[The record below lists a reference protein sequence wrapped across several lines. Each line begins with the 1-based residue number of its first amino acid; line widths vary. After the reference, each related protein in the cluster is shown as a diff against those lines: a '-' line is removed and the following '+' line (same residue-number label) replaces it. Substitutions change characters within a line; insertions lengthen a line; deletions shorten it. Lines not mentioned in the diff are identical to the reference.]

1 MRIIFRLLVS
11 CLLFGYLAFWVNW
24 TVLIEAFQTIDLNL
38 YLISTLF
45 ALSTTISISAKFYV
59 LIKNTT
65 IARSF
70 FSMVKINFISRFYG
84 LFLPSSVGKATARW
98 YLITENKKGRS
109 FFLAATIFERTTF
122 ILTLLVF
129 CSIALFVYS
138 YHPFVIRMK
147 SYLWPAI
154 LLLFAVTLF
163 VMTYL
168 LHPALHYRVKIFIGA
183 MAKRYDKLEAV
194 EKFVENFSLKNR
206 SGTLLGT
213 LLTISIIWY
222 ILFIFRMYFIFQSL
236 AVPIP
241 FHDIVWMC
249 SLVLLI
255 QMIPVSFAGIGVREG
270 AYAFL
275 LTTSNLP
282 AERGVLIGI
291 LFFSQMLIFAVV
303 GGFFELLK
311 TE

>member
-1 MRIIFRLLVS
+1 MKIIFRLLVS
-11 CLLFGYLAFWVNW
+11 CLLFGYLACKVDW
-24 TVLIEAFQTIDLNL
+24 TVLIEAFQKIDIDL

-59 LIKNTT
+59 LIKNTVV
-65 IARSF
+65 ARSF

-84 LFLPSSVGKATARW
+84 LFLPSSVGKAAARW
-98 YLITENKKGRS
+98 YLITENKKARS

-122 ILTLLVF
+122 ILVLLAF
-129 CSIALFVYS
+129 CSVALFIYS
-138 YHPFVIRMK
+138 SNSYVILMK
-147 SYLWPAI
+147 PYLWSVV
-154 LLLFAVTLF
+154 LLLFAITILFMTL
-163 VMTYL
+163 L
-168 LHPALHYRVKIFIGA
+168 LHPGSHHRVKTFISS
-183 MAKRYDKLEAV
+183 MVKRYNRLEAI
-194 EKFVENFSLKNR
+194 EKFVQNFSLKNR
-206 SGTLLGT
+206 SGTLLGS

-222 ILFIFRMYFIFQSL
+222 ILFIYRMYFIFQSL

-291 LFFSQMLIFAVV
+291 LFFSQMLIFAII
-303 GGFFELLK
+303 GGLFELFK
-311 TE
+311 N